1 MTKNV
6 ANEVSQKAGAACG
19 KTQAK
24 APAPAKKDVKAD
36 SKQAKGAKK

>member
-6 ANEVSQKAGAACG
+6 ANESRQKAGSECR

-24 APAPAKKDVKAD
+24 APAPAKKDAKAD
-36 SKQAKGAKK
+36 SKQAKGVKK